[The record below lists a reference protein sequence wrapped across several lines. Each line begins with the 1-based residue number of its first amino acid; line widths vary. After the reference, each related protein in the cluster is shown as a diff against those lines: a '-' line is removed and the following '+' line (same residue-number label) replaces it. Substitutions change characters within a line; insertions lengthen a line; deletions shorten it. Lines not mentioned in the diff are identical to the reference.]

1 MLARLVG
8 VAPSTLGPR
17 LNGLTERGWDERRAN
32 PANGRS
38 WLLQLTPAG
47 WAAYDAAAPY
57 ARAAFGRLD
66 DALRDRRVDLVTLRR
81 QIQILSTTLRS
92 LLPNP

>member
-1 MLARLVG
+1 

-17 LNGLTERGWDERRAN
+17 LNSLTHRGWIERRAN
-32 PANGRS
+32 PTNSRS

-47 WAAYDAAAPY
+47 WAAYHAAVPY
-57 ARAAFGRLD
+57 AKVAFDRLD
-66 DALRDRRVDLVTLRR
+66 RALPERQADLVSLRQ

-92 LLPNP
+92 LLPNQ